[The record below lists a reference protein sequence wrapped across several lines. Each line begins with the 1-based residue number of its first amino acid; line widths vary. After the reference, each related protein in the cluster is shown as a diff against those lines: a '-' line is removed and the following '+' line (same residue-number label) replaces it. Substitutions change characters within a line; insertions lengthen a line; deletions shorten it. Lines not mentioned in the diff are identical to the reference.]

1 MQTRANAFKFRL
13 PGSIRIMTAKS
24 YVKNRFLLLLKM
36 INFPILVTA
45 SCALLRNLWEQ
56 SLWSDIYE
64 GRDWNKSFV
73 TDTTQNLMLDRLK
86 WYLKWWQICRLSRP
100 TISCCSLSE
109 DFSLHFTEILIY
121 RNDTFPGQ
129 AEFQV
134 EPAAIEW
141 INLSRLKCHW
151 QAFEEKIAS
160 WEIHGWRI
168 IIPNIVATLG
178 ACSVVSCAS

>member
-13 PGSIRIMTAKS
+13 PGSIQIMTAKS
-24 YVKNRFLLLLKM
+24 YVKNRFLLLLKK

-45 SCALLRNLWEQ
+45 SCALLRNLCEQ

-64 GRDWNKSFV
+64 GRDWNKSSFV

-109 DFSLHFTEILIY
+109 DFSSPLHWDF
-121 RNDTFPGQ
+121 
-129 AEFQV
+129 
-134 EPAAIEW
+134 
-141 INLSRLKCHW
+141 NLSKWH
-151 QAFEEKIAS
+151 ISGAS
-160 WEIHGWRI
+160 R
-168 IIPNIVATLG
+168 
-178 ACSVVSCAS
+178 VSSGTGRYRMDKLVKT